1 MPRNRI
7 PREVLERARAQ
18 ATRVAEAPAQ
28 AGKDGQRPSEPQAAQ
43 PRPAAGKRD
52 KIVRALRKLHPMD

>member
-1 MPRNRI
+1 MARHRI

-18 ATRVAEAPAQ
+18 ATRVEDAPAASGKSVQRTVSEQ
-28 AGKDGQRPSEPQAAQ
+28 APQA
-43 PRPAAGKRD
+43 RPAAGKRD

>member
-1 MPRNRI
+1 MPRSRI

-18 ATRVAEAPAQ
+18 VTRVSDEAPGTRKNVPRSTAAAEPAQ
-28 AGKDGQRPSEPQAAQ
+28 RTG
-43 PRPAAGKRD
+43 GKRD